1 MSKQSRAVNPA
12 PRPLTKRGL
21 ISIIVL
27 LPIIGILYWLAV
39 QHYSVEGGVT
49 TQGGVTSES
58 TGILVTIEPVTVE
71 SVSNSANIRMA
82 FEASGGDLT
91 DSEGRLRQST
101 RVTVL
106 SSDGTSE
113 YKFLAGDSLGRAEV
127 TVGLYGDPAAYPLD
141 VHYGNFTVVADTYTR
156 DSSGALVSTG
166 DLPVGYQTL
175 GGVNGW
181 DISFMLPL
189 EFGKFGI
196 VGMEMSRVFSTKIFA
211 FVLLAMAA
219 VLSLLALFSSLLV
232 ITNRRKIEVAMLPWT
247 ASLLFALP
255 LLRSYLP
262 NAPPVGAAI
271 DIYVYLWVIVI
282 AVMASVLSVLAWV
295 NQRGAEARESHAA

>member
-91 DSEGRLRQST
+91 DSEGRLRQNT

-211 FVLLAMAA
+211 FVLLAMS
-219 VLSLLALFSSLLV
+219 SLLALLALFTSLLV
-232 ITNRRKIEVAMLPWT
+232 ITNRRKIEVALLPWT

-255 LLRSYLP
+255 LLRTYLP
-262 NAPPVGAAI
+262 NAPPIGAAI
-271 DIYVYLWVIVI
+271 DIYIYLWVIVI
-282 AVMASVLSVLAWV
+282 SVIASVLSVLAWV
-295 NQRGAEARESHAA
+295 NQRGAEARADNAT